1 MKIASFFDG
10 FLSLF
15 YPEVCAACGTGLM
28 RHEKTVCLT
37 CLHTLPKTGYEQ
49 IADNPLARIFWGRI
63 PFEAVSA
70 TFFFSKQGKVQHL
83 IHELKYKSN
92 KEAGYFLGEQM
103 GESLREAPLFQS
115 VDYLIPVPLHPKRQ
129 HQRGYNQSEVI
140 AQGINRTFQ
149 VPLSADVLYRTVAT
163 STQTRKSRQARWENV
178 KQIFALKN
186 SEKLEGKHVL
196 LLDDVITTG
205 STLEAC
211 GAVLHTIPGIKI
223 SVATAACAVS

>member
-1 MKIASFFDG
+1 MKITSLFEG

-15 YPEVCAACGTGLM
+15 YPEVCAACGTGLL

-63 PFEAVSA
+63 PFEAVAA

-92 KEAGYFLGEQM
+92 REAGYFLGEQM
-103 GESLREAPLFQS
+103 GEILREAPLFQS

-140 AQGINRTFQ
+140 AQGINRTFP
-149 VPLSADVLYRTVAT
+149 VPLSADVLYRTVST
-163 STQTRKSRQARWENV
+163 TTQTRKSRQARWENV
-178 KQIFALKN
+178 KQIFAIKN
-186 SEKLEGKHVL
+186 EEKLIGKHIL

-211 GAVLHTIPGIKI
+211 GQVLKQIPDIKV